1 MSNSFYSNS
10 SSVILADVVYTNF
23 DNGMIATPLK
33 MFIKQKR
40 GDIENIP
47 TISLNDGIIK
57 DRKLLQKLI
66 NDEISYDEVRNITFY
81 AGTPR
86 TPPF

>member
-1 MSNSFYSNS
+1 MSNSLYFNS

-33 MFIKQKR
+33 MLIKQKR
-40 GDIENIP
+40 GNIANIP

-57 DRKLLQKLI
+57 DRKLLNKLI
-66 NDEISYDEVRNITFY
+66 NHEISYDEVRNITFCVD
-81 AGTPR
+81 APHA
-86 TPPF
+86 PF